1 MSERW
6 TFLRQK
12 PDISDINYLLVRLIG
27 EVPQTPTRF
36 ISRALNYDYFSFH
49 IVLQSIVSDTWNG
62 KISDLIFIKLKFFHF
77 ADTFFHFN
85 CQIISNI
92 PFQLSNYN
100 GIKLRLLFIP
110 HCPTIYNWKFTK
122 NSYAD
127 EVNTLP
133 KDGFW

>member
-49 IVLQSIVSDTWNG
+49 IVLQSIAEV
-62 KISDLIFIKLKFFHF
+62 KKEISE
-77 ADTFFHFN
+77 
-85 CQIISNI
+85 
-92 PFQLSNYN
+92 
-100 GIKLRLLFIP
+100 LRLETQEAGFDIGAVSKMLDRLP
-110 HCPTIYNWKFTK
+110 YSSEEDVLDGEGLQLLGRVLKEKSELIYKHMERLYELEYK
-122 NSYAD
+122 IA
-127 EVNTLP
+127 
-133 KDGFW
+133 KDN